1 MLRFLLETK
10 YESSRSMGNVA
21 QSNLGTVIKAWL
33 VGLGI
38 TVAPVVP
45 RCIDWLGRA
54 IDTDEKFGASQDL
67 YRCQLHWAKGIADWM
82 DTGWE
87 SGEWERARVFEE
99 AAWRY
104 EKRPWPMNE
113 IIKYGLDDYMA
124 FAFQAG
130 DDSSP
135 DGLEAYEN
143 GIQMYEH
150 WVSNKPPS
158 MSQTLKPREVA
169 YALCLHHARGEFD
182 RGEIFQAGRRMLQ
195 ANLESNWFG
204 AGQFIRGATWLK
216 IVYWNHDRTL
226 APLEVIQKAYDDMPN
241 VQRPD
246 WLVG

>member
-1 MLRFLLETK
+1 MIFYPITSRRNAFTEGMLRFLLETK
-10 YESSRSMGNVA
+10 YESSRPMGNVA

-104 EKRPWPMNE
+104 EKRPWPMSE

-124 FAFQAG
+124 FAFQAR

-158 MSQTLKPREVA
+158 MSHSRTAGSNSKGLRR
-169 YALCLHHARGEFD
+169 YAELAETGLACVLSDWPQRHARHA
-182 RGEIFQAGRRMLQ
+182 RPRRRQLI
-195 ANLESNWFG
+195 SISSTVSF
-204 AGQFIRGATWLK
+204 
-216 IVYWNHDRTL
+216 
-226 APLEVIQKAYDDMPN
+226 PC
-241 VQRPD
+241 
-246 WLVG
+246 